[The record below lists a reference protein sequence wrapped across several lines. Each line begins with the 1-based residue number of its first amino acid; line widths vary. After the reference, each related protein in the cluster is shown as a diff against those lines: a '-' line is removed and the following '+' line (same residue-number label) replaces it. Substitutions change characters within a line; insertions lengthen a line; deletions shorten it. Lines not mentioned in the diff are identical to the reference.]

1 MTSKQRFI
9 KTFHLINNLLS
20 ILLFCIALYCLLGM
34 FHQHRTGT
42 LFFPF
47 GYRPVVILSGSMEE
61 ELQTGSIVIVKKTKE
76 VKENDIIFFLTNDKI
91 PVIHRYIATDDHG
104 NFITKGDA
112 NPLED
117 QEPVSIDQVYGKVI
131 KVFD

>member
-1 MTSKQRFI
+1 MTNKQRFI
-9 KTFHLINNLLS
+9 KLFHLFYSFLS
-20 ILLFCIALYCLLGM
+20 ILLLCIALYCLAGM
-34 FHQHRTGT
+34 FWQHRTGN

-61 ELQTGSIVIVKKTKE
+61 ELKTGDIVIVKQTKA
-76 VKENDIIFFLTNDKI
+76 VKENDILFFLTEDQT
-91 PVIHRYIATDDHG
+91 PVIHRYIATDENG

-117 QEPVSIDQVYGKVI
+117 QEPVTIEQVYGKVL
-131 KVFD
+131 KVFH